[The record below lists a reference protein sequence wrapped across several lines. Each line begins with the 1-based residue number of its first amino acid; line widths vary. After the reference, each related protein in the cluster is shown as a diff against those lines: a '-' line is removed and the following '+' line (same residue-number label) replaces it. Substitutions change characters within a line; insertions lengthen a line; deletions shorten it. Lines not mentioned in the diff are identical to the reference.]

1 MNDAPSS
8 SSLLPDILLILVI
21 VIVVCM
27 ALALIAIPIVGLVV
41 LGRKKKT
48 ANKHFTQVAASLGG
62 RRTRCSVFNDT
73 YSMQGRH
80 HNVPFELRYHG
91 GNNRGGGSSSGSITI
106 VVPVEPSFTLSLR
119 KENWDTN
126 VSKKIGMATELE
138 IGVPDF
144 DAEFFIQTK
153 DPTSCR
159 NFLSVPK
166 HRAAIR
172 HIYQQGYTLAFTRN
186 QIELRKDVK
195 NLMFADN
202 DEIVEES
209 EIKGVLD
216 AVVVLVK
223 GL

>member
-1 MNDAPSS
+1 MNDAPTS

-48 ANKHFTQVAASLGG
+48 ANKHFTQVAASLGS
-62 RRTRCSVFNDT
+62 RTRCSVFNDT

-80 HNVPFELRYHG
+80 HNVPYELRYHG
-91 GNNRGGGSSSGSITI
+91 GNNWGGGSSSGSITI
-106 VVPVEPSFTLSLR
+106 VVPVKPSFTLSLR

-159 NFLSVPK
+159 NFLSVPR

-216 AVVVLVK
+216 VVVVLVK